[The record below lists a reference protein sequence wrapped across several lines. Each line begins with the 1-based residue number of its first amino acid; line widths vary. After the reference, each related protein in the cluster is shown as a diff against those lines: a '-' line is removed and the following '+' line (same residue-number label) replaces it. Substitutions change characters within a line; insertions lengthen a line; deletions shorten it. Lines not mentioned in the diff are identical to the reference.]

1 MDGRSRLLGLCAL
14 AIGAAVVGLWSGYAA
29 RKTAV
34 AAEANKPDQVTV
46 IPGTSSPGNATIDY
60 RNAQPLPLP
69 SANWP
74 GPDNRA
80 PVEPRPTDTGG
91 TSSPG
96 GRGSGE
102 QHMKIIPR

>member
-14 AIGAAVVGLWSGYAA
+14 AIGAAMVGLWSGYAG
-29 RKTAV
+29 RKTAA

-46 IPGTSSPGNATIDY
+46 IPGTSSSGNPTIDY
-60 RNAQPLPLP
+60 RNAQSLPLP

-74 GPDNRA
+74 ASDNRA
-80 PVEPRPTDTGG
+80 PVEPRPADAGR

-96 GRGSGE
+96 GRGSGQ
-102 QHMKIIPR
+102 QHMKIIPP